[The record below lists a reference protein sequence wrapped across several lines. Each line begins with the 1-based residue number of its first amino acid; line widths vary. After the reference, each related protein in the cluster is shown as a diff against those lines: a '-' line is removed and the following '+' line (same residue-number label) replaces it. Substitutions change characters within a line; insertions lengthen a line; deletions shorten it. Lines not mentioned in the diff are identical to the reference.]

1 MAMFTERAINEL
13 LARDPSLNE
22 RLEPLIGR
30 TLGFRL
36 SEPSITVRMTFH
48 ASGVHL
54 SHEAGDLNGCDAVI
68 EATMAGLASLA
79 LSRGQRSRDVQ
90 LRGDIGTIQEV
101 RQLFSGL
108 NLDPDG
114 RLGAGQEGVETLLK
128 NFAELAT
135 EERGW
140 LPTQA
145 EAAEFIAG
153 VDLLREA
160 TDRLEARLQRL
171 EPLR

>member
-13 LARDPSLNE
+13 LARDPLLNQ
-22 RLEPLIGR
+22 RLEPLVGR
-30 TLGFRL
+30 SLGFRL
-36 SEPSITVRMTFH
+36 SEPHITVRLNFH
-48 ASGVHL
+48 AGGVHL
-54 SHEAGDLNGCDAVI
+54 SRDAGDLNDCDAVI

-79 LSRGQRSRDVQ
+79 LSKGQRSRDVQ

-114 RLGAGQEGVETLLK
+114 TLSAGQEGIETLLK
-128 NFAELAT
+128 NLAELAT

-145 EAAEFIAG
+145 EVTEFIAD
-153 VDLLREA
+153 VDWLREA

-171 EPLR
+171 ELSR